1 MQVYLYII
9 ISSLHDLP
17 FPTYVMFKLL
27 QLLPC
32 SNFIV
37 PFSYVIWYQKW
48 VTDHSETIVLNTAPL
63 QMTVKTTRS
72 KIPLYDILLS
82 ASPKFHLFRSTA
94 KRFRVTGQFETSAPD
109 DPKMTINTE
118 RSKWPHMYITN
129 ESQISLLSFFAL
141 LPDVFK
147 LQTILRQVHRNDSQ
161 ITWNTTLL
169 EILQNL

>member
-1 MQVYLYII
+1 
-9 ISSLHDLP
+9 
-17 FPTYVMFKLL
+17 MFKFHSAILSCN
-27 QLLPC
+27 P
-32 SNFIV
+32 I
-37 PFSYVIWYQKW
+37 PEMSYRSFWDNSAEYRPPPSKW
-48 VTDHSETIVLNTAPL
+48 PL
-63 QMTVKTTRS
+63 KLRDQRYPK
-72 KIPLYDILLS
+72 YDILLS

-94 KRFRVTGQFETSAPD
+94 KRFRVTGQFETSAPN